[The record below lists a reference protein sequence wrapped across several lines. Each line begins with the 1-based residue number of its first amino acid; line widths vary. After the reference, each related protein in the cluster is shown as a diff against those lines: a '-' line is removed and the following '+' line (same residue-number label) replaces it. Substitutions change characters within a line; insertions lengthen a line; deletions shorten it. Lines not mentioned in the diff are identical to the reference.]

1 MNQQA
6 GAQPGMLPLQNI
18 KVLELGHIVAG
29 PAASL
34 LLADLGADVIKIE
47 RPDGG
52 DQARSMPG
60 AGNSGFFHY
69 NRNKRSLAID
79 LKSAKGKEILLKL
92 VAKADICLD
101 NYGPGALERLG
112 LGYDELAKINP
123 RLLYLSV
130 KGFLPGPYENRLALD
145 EVVQMMGGLAFM
157 TGPPGKPLRA
167 GASIIDIGA
176 ATYGIIGILAA
187 LYMRELTGV
196 GQKIDSGLFET
207 TVFLVGQHLARSGA
221 SGEPAKPMAA
231 EGQGVRMGWGIFHL
245 FPTSDNQQVFI
256 AVTSNAHWE
265 RFCKEFNLPD
275 LFADAR
281 LDTNPKRAR
290 ERDYLLPRVNA
301 ETARYTAE
309 ALTAKLEGA
318 NIPYSPVNR
327 PDQLFDDPHLL
338 ATGQLIPTTFPGGR
352 TAGVPKMPFK
362 SSIYDMSLRRV
373 APGLGEHTRE
383 VLVEAGYSD
392 AEIDVMLAEGA
403 VMNGQAAD
411 LR

>member
-1 MNQQA
+1 MNPKA
-6 GAQPGMLPLQNI
+6 GAQPGMLPLQNL

-34 LLADLGADVIKIE
+34 ILADLGADVIKIE

-60 AGNSGFFHY
+60 AGSSGFFHY

-79 LKSAKGKEILLKL
+79 LKSSKGKEALLKL
-92 VAKADICLD
+92 VSTADICLD
-101 NYGPGALERLG
+101 NYSPGALERLG
-112 LGYDELAKINP
+112 LGYEDLAKVNP
-123 RLLYLSV
+123 RLLYLAV

-145 EVVQMMGGLAFM
+145 EVAQMMGGLAFM
-157 TGPPGKPLRA
+157 TGPPGRPLRA

-187 LYMRELTGV
+187 LYMREFTGV
-196 GQKIDSGLFET
+196 GQKITSGLFET
-207 TVFLVGQHLARSGA
+207 TVFLVGQWLARAGQ
-221 SGEPAKPMAA
+221 SGEPAKPMAT

-245 FPTSDNQQVFI
+245 FPTSDNRQVFI
-256 AVTSNAHWE
+256 AVTSNTHWE
-265 RFCKEFNLPD
+265 RFCREFDLPD
-275 LFADAR
+275 LHADER
-281 LDTNPKRAR
+281 LNTNPKRANA
-290 ERDYLLPRVNA
+290 RDWLLPRVNA
-301 ETARYTAE
+301 ETAKYTAQ
-309 ALTAKLEGA
+309 ALIAKLEGA

-362 SSIYDMSLRRV
+362 SSLYNMGLRRV

-383 VLVEAGYSD
+383 VLAEAGYSA
-392 AEIDVMLAEGA
+392 AEIEAMLAQGA
-403 VMNGQAAD
+403 VLSGEAAD

>member
-1 MNQQA
+1 
-6 GAQPGMLPLQNI
+6 MLPLQNL

-34 LLADLGADVIKIE
+34 ILADLGADVIKVE

-60 AGNSGFFHY
+60 AGNSAFFHY

-79 LKSAKGKEILLKL
+79 LKSAKGKEALLKL
-92 VAKADICLD
+92 VAQSDICLD
-101 NYGPGALERLG
+101 NYAPGVLERMG
-112 LGYDELAKINP
+112 LGYEDLAQVNP
-123 RLLYLSV
+123 RLLYLSL

-176 ATYGIIGILAA
+176 ATYGIVGILAA
-187 LYMRELTGV
+187 LYMREITGL
-196 GQKIDSGLFET
+196 GQKITSGLFET

-221 SGEPAKPMAA
+221 SGEPAKPMAT

-245 FPTSDNQQVFI
+245 FPSSDHQQVFI

-265 RFCKEFNLPD
+265 RFCKEFDLPD
-275 LFADAR
+275 LFADPR
-281 LDTNPKRAR
+281 LDTNPKRAL
-290 ERDYLLPRVNA
+290 ERDTLLPRVNA
-301 ETARYTAE
+301 ETVKYTAKE
-309 ALTAKLEGA
+309 LIAKLEGA

-352 TAGVPKMPFK
+352 TAGVPKLPFK
-362 SSIYDMSLRRV
+362 SSLYDMGLRRV

-383 VLVEAGYSD
+383 VLAEAGYS
-392 AEIDVMLAEGA
+392 AEEIEAMLAEGA
-403 VMNGQAAD
+403 VVSGEAAKLD
-411 LR
+411 

>member
-1 MNQQA
+1 MSDR
-6 GAQPGMLPLQNI
+6 PLPLANL

-47 RPDGG
+47 RIDGG

-60 AGNSGFFHY
+60 AGSSGFFHY

-79 LKSAKGKEILLKL
+79 LKSAKGKEALLKL
-92 VAKADICLD
+92 VAQSDICLD
-101 NYGPGALERLG
+101 NYAPGVLERMG
-112 LGYDELAKINP
+112 LGYDDLAKVSP
-123 RLLYLSV
+123 RLLYLSL

-196 GQKIDSGLFET
+196 GQKITSGLFET
-207 TVFLVGQHLARSGA
+207 TVFLVGQHLARSGQN
-221 SGEPAKPMAA
+221 GEPCKPMAT

-245 FPTSDNQQVFI
+245 FPTRDEQKVFI

-265 RFCKEFNLPD
+265 RFCKEFDLPD
-275 LFADAR
+275 LHADPR
-281 LDTNPKRAR
+281 LDTNPKRAV

-301 ETARYTAE
+301 ETAKYTAK
-309 ALTAKLEGA
+309 ALMAKLEGA

-362 SSIYDMSLRRV
+362 SSLYDMGLRRV

-383 VLVEAGYSD
+383 VLAEAGFSEQ
-392 AEIDVMLAEGA
+392 EIEAMLAENA
-403 VMNGQAAD
+403 VASGKAAD

>member
-1 MNQQA
+1 MDR
-6 GAQPGMLPLQNI
+6 PLPLQNL

-29 PAASL
+29 PAAAL

-47 RPDGG
+47 RIDGG

-60 AGNSGFFHY
+60 AGSSGFFHY

-79 LKSAKGKEILLKL
+79 LKSAKGKTTLLKL

-101 NYGPGALERLG
+101 NYAPGALERLG
-112 LGYDELAKINP
+112 LGYEDLAKVNP

-145 EVVQMMGGLAFM
+145 EVVQMMGGLAYM
-157 TGPPGKPLRA
+157 TGPPGRPLRA

-196 GQKIDSGLFET
+196 GQKITSGLFET
-207 TVFLVGQHLARSGA
+207 TVFLVGQHLARSGQN
-221 SGEPAKPMAA
+221 GEACKPMAT

-245 FPTSDNQQVFI
+245 FPTKDEQKVFI
-256 AVTSNAHWE
+256 AVTSNTHWE
-265 RFCKEFNLPD
+265 RFCKEFGLPD
-275 LFADAR
+275 LFADPR
-281 LDTNPKRAR
+281 LDTNPKRAV

-301 ETARYTAE
+301 ETAKYTAAE
-309 ALTAKLEGA
+309 LIAKLEGA

-362 SSIYDMSLRRV
+362 SNLYDMSLRRA
-373 APGLGEHTRE
+373 APGLGEHTLE
-383 VLVEAGYSD
+383 VLAEAGFSD
-392 AEIDVMLAEGA
+392 EEIDAMLDDKVIASGA
-403 VMNGQAAD
+403 PPN
-411 LR
+411 LS